1 MQKLRELRK
10 QNKLTTT
17 DLANIIGCSNPTITH
32 YERGDR
38 SPDPKTLL
46 KLADY
51 FKVSV
56 DYLLG
61 REGTPQWT
69 AEERALGVQ
78 DTIMRKLTPEE
89 DELLSDYREIG
100 IKKGANA
107 QALALKI
114 VKQILEN

>member
-1 MQKLRELRK
+1 MERLRDLRK
-10 QNKLTTT
+10 QKNLTTT
-17 DLANIIGCSNPTITH
+17 ELANIIGCSNPTITH

-61 REGTPQWT
+61 REDTPTWT
-69 AEERALGVQ
+69 EEERAQGVVA
-78 DTIMRKLTPEE
+78 TIKKTITPEE
-89 DELLSDYREIG
+89 DDAIALYREIG

-114 VKQILEN
+114 WEQILNN